1 MLVEELRDIV
11 GKLFEKY
18 GLTAEVVR
26 LSQILDLL
34 IEEEQ
39 GRLTRCKI
47 KKIFKLVAYYATNMI

>member
-39 GRLTRCKI
+39 GEGLPDVKL
-47 KKIFKLVAYYATNMI
+47 KKFIN